1 MNKAIFLDRDGVI
14 NKELG
19 DYVYQ
24 LEQLVIVDG
33 VADSLGALKEMGY
46 IFIVIT
52 NQSGIAKGIYTHE
65 DVEAIHNSIQEEFMK
80 QNIEIQAFYYCPH
93 HPEHGRCLCR
103 KPEPLMIEKA
113 LARFNIYPSSS
124 FFVGDMERDIAA
136 ADAAGSCGCD
146 ADRAVHLRDRDGR
159 ERRRSRPARGGCLR
173 GARSTTMPLAA
184 ALRQAAGLR

>member
-14 NKELG
+14 NKEIG

-46 IFIVIT
+46 LFIVIT

-113 LARFNIYPSSS
+113 LARFNIDPSSS

-136 ADAAGSCGCD
+136 ADAAG
-146 ADRAVHLRDRDGR
+146 V
-159 ERRRSRPARGGCLR
+159 RGIKIEPNTGLQ
-173 GARSTTMPLAA
+173 PL
-184 ALRQAAGLR
+184 LDNL